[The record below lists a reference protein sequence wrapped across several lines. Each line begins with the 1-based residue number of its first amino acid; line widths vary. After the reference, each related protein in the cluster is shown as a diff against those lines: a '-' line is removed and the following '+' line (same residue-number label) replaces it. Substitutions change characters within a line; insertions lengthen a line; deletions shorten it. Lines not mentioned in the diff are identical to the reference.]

1 MRVVSNSKD
10 RWILVGILLTGA
22 IALFAKSAEQPRSGQ

>member
-1 MRVVSNSKD
+1 MRAVSNSKD

-22 IALFAKSAEQPRSGQ
+22 IALFAKAAEQPARAQ

>member
-1 MRVVSNSKD
+1 MRAVTSSKD

-22 IALFAKSAEQPRSGQ
+22 IALFAKSSETRGAQ

>member
-1 MRVVSNSKD
+1 MKD

>member
-22 IALFAKSAEQPRSGQ
+22 IALFAKSAEQPRGGQ